1 MASALFGNAISVA
14 RARANRKQAEVA
26 RLVGIDASYL
36 AGIETGR
43 RKVPSAKLVNAIL
56 TTFKVSAKQRN
67 RLTRFSVFDR
77 LLDVLEAH
85 SEEDKQTSAIRE
97 LLTRIAKLNDRQ
109 IDYLSEMAAV
119 FEKQNVEDM
128 EEL

>member
-36 AGIETGR
+36 AGIENGR